1 MADNKP
7 ENSHSKARPRV
18 PRHIKNLIKLILVAV
33 ILYYV
38 SIQIGRH
45 WSEIVNYDWH
55 IDPWLLGLSVIAH
68 VITFVMFSM
77 VWCLI
82 ISGFGHRVSLRHG
95 FKLSYISNLGRYL
108 PGKFWTI
115 FAMAYLAR
123 RLDIKEEES
132 MASWIIALIFA
143 LPTGFLIGFITVI
156 FYPQILSDKI
166 SAELGT
172 SVYLFSGLTL
182 LASILLIFA
191 PKWTLALLNYFLKLI
206 RRPSIA
212 FKVDRLTALKIYG
225 GYIASWIMYG
235 FSFWL
240 FIHSVLDNPVIPVAG
255 AVGMYVF
262 AYQIGYVA
270 IFTPGGIGVR
280 EFALWVMLE
289 PFIGKVA
296 IGVAIAARLWNIIV
310 ELLSTLIA
318 LAIKL
323 PPEKPQ

>member
-1 MADNKP
+1 MMVIKTNNKP
-7 ENSHSKARPRV
+7 SQIRPLV
-18 PRHIKNLIKLILVAV
+18 PRYIKNLLKLVLVAV
-33 ILYYV
+33 VLYFV
-38 SIQIGRH
+38 SKQISRH
-45 WSEIVNYDWH
+45 WGEIVNYDWN
-55 IDPWLLGLSVIAH
+55 ISPWMLGLSIITHIV
-68 VITFVMFSM
+68 TFVMFSL
-77 VWCLI
+77 VWCQI
-82 ISGFGHRVSLRHG
+82 ISGFGYNVSVKHG

-166 SAELGT
+166 SAELGL
-172 SVYLFSGLTL
+172 SVYIFSGLTL

-206 RRPSIA
+206 HRPAIT

-235 FSFWL
+235 ISFWIFL
-240 FIHSVLDNPVIPVAG
+240 HSVLDSPTVPAAG
-255 AVGMYVF
+255 TIGMYVF

-289 PFIGKVA
+289 PYIGKVA
-296 IGVAIAARLWNIIV
+296 IGVAVAARLWNIVV
-310 ELLSTLIA
+310 ELISTMIA

-323 PPEKPQ
+323 PSEKSK